1 MTDPS
6 SDEITQIADRLGEVW
21 PAHFGAEP
29 MTRLG
34 WHGAALMLWQAGWRG
49 DTDGAAAQPLLRK
62 YALKVW
68 TPSLSEIALRL
79 DLMEHLACA
88 VDGRRCTG
96 RRAYWRLIE
105 CGRPC
110 CSPCLTLMEAA

>member
-1 MTDPS
+1 MTEPS
-6 SDEITQIADRLGEVW
+6 PDEITRIADRLGEVW
-21 PAHFGAEP
+21 PANFGAEP
-29 MTRLG
+29 RACLG

-49 DTDGAAAQPLLRK
+49 HTDGMTAHAMLRMH
-62 YALKVW
+62 ALKVW

-79 DLMEHLACA
+79 DPLDILECA

-110 CSPCLTLMEAA
+110 CSPCLTSLEK